1 MLILEEVVMNR
12 TGKAAAVLL
21 LTFAASGCGGAGGGT
36 EAELVMRVDTVG
48 DTVIVRTVRGSV
60 WGPGVELVP
69 VLRIGELDGSEEYN
83 FGLVAGIALA
93 ADGSLLVLDQQ
104 ALAVRA
110 FDREG
115 RHTRSFGR
123 SGGGP
128 GELSHPTGLA
138 VLPDGRVLV
147 SDPRNARVNVYSPD
161 GEAVD
166 SWPMS
171 PTFVIPNQVRVTR
184 DGRAYVL
191 AVFSTMMDASIVRGY
206 VRVGPEGTPA
216 DTIAAPA
223 WDFEPAVLTARME
236 RDGSRSVA
244 TGNVPFAPGI
254 SWSLSPLGYPV
265 GGVSNRYAVEAFPP
279 DGRVLRME
287 RAAEPVPVS
296 AGERAYQEHMVTRNM
311 RNTDPAWRWAGPPIP
326 ATKRAFGSVQTDDDG
341 RIWVRAA
348 VPGEVVPREERPE
361 PRPGEDQEP
370 EGPEPWREPL
380 VYDVF
385 DSDGRFLGTLP
396 MPARFT
402 LHGARGDEVWGVQRD
417 ELGVDYVALFRLEGT
432 ERR

>member
-1 MLILEEVVMNR
+1 MNR
-12 TGKAAAVLL
+12 TGNASAVLL
-21 LTFAASGCGGAGGGT
+21 LALAATGCAGADGGT

-48 DTVIVRTVRGSV
+48 DTVIVRTEQGSV

-83 FGLVAGIALA
+83 FGLVAGISLA

-104 ALAVRA
+104 ALAVRV

-147 SDPRNARVNVYSPD
+147 SDPRNARVNVYTPH
-161 GEAVD
+161 GEPED

-171 PTFVIPNQVRVTR
+171 PTFVIPNQIRATR

-191 AVFSTMMDASIVRGY
+191 AVFSTMMDGAIVRGY

-216 DTIAAPA
+216 DTIATPD
-223 WDFEPAVLTARME
+223 WDFEPPMLTARME
-236 RDGSRSVA
+236 RDGSRSVSN
-244 TGNVPFAPGI
+244 TNVPFAPGI
-254 SWSLSPLGYPV
+254 TWTLSPLGYPV
-265 GGVSNRYAVEAFPP
+265 GGVSNRYAVEAFRP
-279 DGRVLRME
+279 DGRILRME

-296 AGERAYQEHMVTRNM
+296 AGERAFQEHMVTRSM
-311 RNTDPAWRWAGPPIP
+311 RNTDPAWRWSGAAIP
-326 ATKRAFGSVQTDDDG
+326 ATKRVFGSIQADDDG
-341 RIWVRAA
+341 RIWVRVAM
-348 VPGEVVPREERPE
+348 PGEVVPPEDRSE
-361 PRPGEDQEP
+361 PRPGEDPQP

-385 DSDGRFLGTLP
+385 DPDGRFLGTLP

-417 ELGVDYVALFRLEGT
+417 ELGVDYVALFRIEGT
-432 ERR
+432 EGR